1 MKKRVWIKDLMSG
14 MVVGEDVY
22 TSSDQLIVP
31 RRSVLNDR
39 MITRLKIYGIPA
51 ISVYIQ
57 ENTNDNTVDLDDE
70 RDFIFSTRVKSSK
83 EFQEFSKEYSRVTDN
98 VQDSMK
104 KIIKKEISATELID
118 TMKESM
124 GLAQKKDGQFH
135 IFDML
140 NNMRETS
147 DITYMHSVNVSLIAT
162 VLGRW
167 LRFPEE
173 DIEILGLSGLLHD
186 IGKLLIP
193 ENILYKPYKLTPK
206 EYEVM
211 KSHSLKGYHIL
222 KGLDLD
228 ERVKHVA
235 LMHHERC
242 DGSGYP
248 MALKREQISKYAKI
262 IAIADVYDAMTSSR
276 LYRESICP
284 FDVILEFEREGLQLY
299 ETEYIMT
306 FLKNVA
312 QTYLHNQVRLT
323 DGSEGEVIMI
333 NSFNLAKPVVRIEDS
348 YIDLSKES
356 DLKIEAII

>member
-1 MKKRVWIKDLMSG
+1 MKKRVRINDLISG
-14 MVVGEDVY
+14 MIVGDDVY

-51 ISVYIQ
+51 ISIIIQ
-57 ENTNDNTVDLDDE
+57 DNTDANEMDLHEDE
-70 RDFIFSTRVKSSK
+70 SIFSTRVKSSK
-83 EFQEFSKEYSRVTDN
+83 EFQTFSKEYSHVTDH

-104 KIIKKEISATELID
+104 KIIKKEISAIDLIETMTASMEL
-118 TMKESM
+118 T
-124 GLAQKKDGQFH
+124 QQNDGQFH

-167 LRFPEE
+167 LHFSEE

-193 ENILYKPYKLTPK
+193 ENILYKPYKLTK
-206 EYEVM
+206 SEYEVM
-211 KSHSLKGYHIL
+211 KSHSLKGYQVL
-222 KGLDLD
+222 KDLDLD

-248 MALKREQISKYAKI
+248 MSIQREQISKYAKI

-276 LYRESICP
+276 LYRETICP

-312 QTYLHNQVRLT
+312 QTYLHNQVRLN
-323 DGSEGEVIMI
+323 DGTEGEVIMI
-333 NSFNLAKPVVRIEDS
+333 NSFNLAKPVVRVGES
-348 YIDLSKES
+348 YIDLSRES
-356 DLKIEAII
+356 ELRIEAII